1 MKQEI
6 LSRLLNRERI
16 FFMHTLQQVDARSGG
31 EGGCNSG
38 ENRDKDVQDFV
49 PKGFVFHSFYFK

>member
-16 FFMHTLQQVDARSGG
+16 FFMHTLQQVDARGGG

-38 ENRDKDVQDFV
+38 ENRDNDLAIV
-49 PKGFVFHSFYFK
+49 